1 VWASAER
8 ADLLVDLSDLTS
20 GTDLTLW
27 NSATAPFDGTMVDLA
42 TAGRVDLDG
51 LLPYPE
57 GLRIRVTEG
66 RRSRYGV
73 PRILAISVP

>member
-1 VWASAER
+1 
-8 ADLLVDLSDLTS
+8 
-20 GTDLTLW
+20 
-27 NSATAPFDGTMVDLA
+27 MVDLA

-57 GLRIRVTEG
+57 VLRISVTEG

-73 PRILAISVP
+73 PRVLAISVPWFSLR